1 MAYKYD
7 IGNIT
12 ESRGSY
18 SVRFGNYQD
27 DNFVSKFFGK
37 TEYDN
42 PKKAAEAFHKKIVDS
57 GWSSLR
63 GTMGDSP
70 LRDAIRKAYKEIGKG
85 KNTTTDDI
93 YQKIKNIDVV
103 KGKDKLV
110 VYSYNQNFLIQS
122 IFSNQLLV
130 CSTLYLSMRLW
141 KSLDK
146 VV

>member
-42 PKKAAEAFHKKIVDS
+42 PKKEEFTPENDPY
-57 GWSSLR
+57 G
-63 GTMGDSP
+63 G
-70 LRDAIRKAYKEIGKG
+70 Y
-85 KNTTTDDI
+85 
-93 YQKIKNIDVV
+93 
-103 KGKDKLV
+103 
-110 VYSYNQNFLIQS
+110 
-122 IFSNQLLV
+122 
-130 CSTLYLSMRLW
+130 
-141 KSLDK
+141 
-146 VV
+146 